1 MPERIEVRA
10 VRNGGVDHI
19 EVPTA
24 EEAHIAALRR
34 ERAGYVQ
41 RNLPDRIA
49 AVDAELSRL
58 GVDPA
63 PAGATTQPEEG
74 AGDAREERTGARRA
88 ARQPAGRRA
97 AAERQRVAEAG

>member
-1 MPERIEVRA
+1 MPDRVEVRA

-24 EEAHIAALRR
+24 EETLIAALRR

-41 RNLPDRIA
+41 RNLPDRVA

-63 PAGATTQPEEG
+63 PPAGPTTPPKG
-74 AGDAREERTGARRA
+74 AGDGGEPRGAGRA
-88 ARQPAGRRA
+88 ARKSAGRRA
-97 AAERQRVAEAG
+97 AAERQ